1 MSDKQE
7 VCFCLNFDLLTL
19 VLFPTGIQELI
30 AFPINTEDLRL
41 IVYFSIPISS
51 ALQLHK
57 ISCKLLILRLYI
69 LRRHPLS
76 NLFILIT
83 LQVVS
88 TRYDGNKTTLKV
100 NGEKYYIH
108 GTQEKLVY
116 DFDDLLIA
124 VGGFLGL
131 FIGLSL
137 NDVMSFLVDLVV
149 SLEKRYSV

>member
-1 MSDKQE
+1 MQQKWRNRSFSKIIKWFSWCAMWQMFTALLLVE
-7 VCFCLNFDLLTL
+7 IWIQGLKYFLNTSKYFLD
-19 VLFPTGIQELI
+19 
-30 AFPINTEDLRL
+30 ASK
-41 IVYFSIPISS
+41 YFSEVQIFFIP
-51 ALQLHK
+51 
-57 ISCKLLILRLYI
+57 
-69 LRRHPLS
+69 
-76 NLFILIT
+76 IT

-137 NDVMSFLVDLVV
+137 NDVMSFLVDLVE
-149 SLEKRYSV
+149 SLGKRYSV

>member
-1 MSDKQE
+1 M
-7 VCFCLNFDLLTL
+7 
-19 VLFPTGIQELI
+19 
-30 AFPINTEDLRL
+30 
-41 IVYFSIPISS
+41 
-51 ALQLHK
+51 
-57 ISCKLLILRLYI
+57 
-69 LRRHPLS
+69 
-76 NLFILIT
+76 
-83 LQVVS
+83 S

-124 VGGFLGL
+124 VRGFLGL